1 MSEFDNPYATD
12 DFGTDIGMLFPSSR
26 SKALD
31 MIVNMFLENNTIDAY
46 SDVNQIV
53 EQVVANVIYLKKI
66 SVLYA
71 GIFFFTPNP
80 NFFLQIFSFT
90 NY

>member
-12 DFGTDIGMLFPSSR
+12 DFGTDIGLVFPSSR

-31 MIVNMFLENNTIDAY
+31 MIVNTFLENNTIDAY

-53 EQVVANVIYLKKI
+53 EQVVALAQNEFQAHNENAPKGSKMTIPSDL
-66 SVLYA
+66 
-71 GIFFFTPNP
+71 T
-80 NFFLQIFSFT
+80 Q
-90 NY
+90 